1 MSSGDPEPV
10 DSRERYDALCRTV
23 TGCHRC
29 PTMDGRRRILSSA
42 NGQPGAP
49 VMFVAEAPGRLGA
62 ELSGVPLCGDRAGR
76 RFELL
81 LRAAGWERGD
91 VFVTNAVLCN
101 PRTADGRRNRRPSD
115 AELRA
120 CRDHLAAQIE
130 VVDPLVVVS
139 LGMVA
144 LEALGPLHFHG
155 LRLGEAVGQPWP
167 WGRRWL
173 FPMYHPGDR
182 ALIRRAEHV
191 QIADAVRLGR
201 FVRLLVA
208 RLQGNGSEESAP

>member
-1 MSSGDPEPV
+1 MSGD
-10 DSRERYDALCRTV
+10 DANLADGRERYDALCRTV
-23 TGCHRC
+23 ASCRRC
-29 PTMDGRRRILSSA
+29 PTMEGRRRVLSSA

-62 ELSGVPLCGDRAGR
+62 EISGVPLSGDRAGR

-81 LRAAGWERGD
+81 LRAAGWERGE

-101 PRTADGRRNRRPSD
+101 PRTADGRRNRPPSD
-115 AELRA
+115 SELRA

-139 LGMVA
+139 LGTVA
-144 LEALGPLHFHG
+144 LKALGRLHFHG
-155 LRLGEAVGQPWP
+155 LRLGEAAGRPWP
-167 WGRRWL
+167 WNRRWL

-182 ALIRRAEHV
+182 ALIRRSEQV
-191 QIADAVRLGR
+191 QVADAIRLGR
-201 FVRLLVA
+201 FVRLVMA
-208 RLQGNGSEESAP
+208 GASGDC